1 MQKSLYILG
10 TRGVP
15 AAHGGFETFAERFAL
30 HMVEAGW
37 RVTVY
42 CQSDD
47 GPTGPVEDE
56 WRGIRR
62 ITFAA
67 GSGALGTMS
76 FDLRAVLHAMRERG
90 VMLALGY
97 NTAVFSALLRLRG
110 HPLLTNMDGIEW
122 KRAKWPWHGR
132 IWLFLNERI
141 GALTSTKLIADHPE
155 IAKHLARMR
164 SKKDIVML
172 PYGADAIEAAPE
184 DPVRAFGVE
193 PGRYFLSIGR
203 CEPENNIL
211 TMIQAY
217 ASKPREFGF
226 VCLGKLDPEKN
237 AYHRAVLQAG
247 AGRVVFPGAIYDQDR
262 VRALRYHAAAYCH
275 GHSVGGTNPSLVEA
289 LGAGNAIV
297 AHRNPYNEWV
307 AGPQQLYF
315 ADPAECARAF
325 DRIEV
330 ECSFAASARLA
341 SGQRFKEAFTWEPIL
356 EGYRRMCDDAHGFTA
371 S

>member
-47 GPTGPVEDE
+47 GPPGPSEDE
-56 WRGIRR
+56 WRGVRR
-62 ITFAA
+62 VTFTA

-76 FDLRAVLHAMRERG
+76 FDLRAVLHAMKERG

-97 NTAVFSALLRLRG
+97 NTAIFSALLRLRG

-132 IWLFLNERI
+132 IWLYLNERI
-141 GALTSTKLIADHPE
+141 GALSSTKLIADHPE
-155 IAKHLARMR
+155 IANHLSRMR
-164 SKKDIVML
+164 SENDIVML
-172 PYGADAIEAAPE
+172 PYGADRIETASEAPVLE
-184 DPVRAFGVE
+184 LGLE

-211 TMIQAY
+211 TMIRAF
-217 ASKPREFGF
+217 ASKPREFKF
-226 VCLGKLDPEKN
+226 VCLGKLQPETN
-237 AYHRAVLQAG
+237 AYHREVTQAG
-247 AGRVVFPGAIYDQDR
+247 AGRVVFPGAIYEQEK
-262 VRALRYHAAAYCH
+262 VQALRFHAAAYCH

-289 LGAGNAIV
+289 LGAGNAVV
-297 AHRNPYNEWV
+297 AHKNPYNYWV
-307 AGPQQLYF
+307 LGEDQIYF
-315 ADPAECARAF
+315 TDDDDCSAAF
-325 DRIEV
+325 DLIEV
-330 ECSFAASARLA
+330 DHDQRRRAQASARR
-341 SGQRFKEAFTWEPIL
+341 RFDSTFTWEPIL
-356 EGYRRMCDDAHGFTA
+356 RAYASLCDKFNRL